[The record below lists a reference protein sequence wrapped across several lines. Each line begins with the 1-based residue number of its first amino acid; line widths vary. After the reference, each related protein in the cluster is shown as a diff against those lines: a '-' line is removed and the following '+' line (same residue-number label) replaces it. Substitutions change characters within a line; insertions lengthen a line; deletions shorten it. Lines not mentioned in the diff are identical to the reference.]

1 MISRLDLEAGLAG
14 LAGQEVLGKETH
26 SAIREFGGSKEL
38 REHVRGRAD
47 SSNPRKLIIWP
58 SPMYPSSILDDALCA
73 PKMVRKETQHALC
86 WTRGLLPP
94 SSFPSRS
101 LSSPS

>member
-38 REHVRGRAD
+38 REHVCGRANRTLED
-47 SSNPRKLIIWP
+47 
-58 SPMYPSSILDDALCA
+58 
-73 PKMVRKETQHALC
+73 
-86 WTRGLLPP
+86 
-94 SSFPSRS
+94 
-101 LSSPS
+101 